1 MDDVIDD
8 ELKVDIFLGLVVDL
22 IVALPP
28 PTLPPTNASIG
39 EVSRAVN
46 INRRRLVVV
55 LLIIN

>member
-1 MDDVIDD
+1 MDDVIDDD

-28 PTLPPTNASIG
+28 PTLPPINASI
-39 EVSRAVN
+39 EEIPKAANMS
-46 INRRRLVVV
+46 RRLVVV